1 MLLPPVPTFTVDLFL
16 VGSNATPI
24 TTQAWLESDDEA
36 PVQGLLRAVVAPL
49 LAAKRTFVVLDGGD
63 GALFGGAKPWGTMR
77 YWKRSYDAYDSMT
90 ETVNGKTRV
99 LARTEREETES
110 GGITVGAN
118 DAKARYTAQS
128 YLHFGSGEGHPVA
141 CLMDL
146 NSYREASLHGQP
158 QDKQYL
164 PMGIFL
170 SDDSKWDTERLLA
183 HTGLRPPG
191 PVICRTGYP
200 REGDRTVVAFPP
212 EGVVGHYRM
221 IQEGP
226 GWRLEFVRFYR

>member
-1 MLLPPVPTFTVDLFL
+1 
-16 VGSNATPI
+16 
-24 TTQAWLESDDEA
+24 
-36 PVQGLLRAVVAPL
+36 
-49 LAAKRTFVVLDGGD
+49 
-63 GALFGGAKPWGTMR
+63 MR

-99 LARTEREETES
+99 LARTESEDTES

-128 YLHFGSGEGHPVA
+128 FLHFGHAKDHPMA
-141 CLMDL
+141 ALMDL
-146 NSYREASLHGQP
+146 NSYREASLHGYP

-164 PMGIFL
+164 PIGIFL
-170 SDDSKWDTERLLA
+170 SDESKWDTERLLER
-183 HTGLRPPG
+183 TSLRLPG

-200 REGDRTVVAFPP
+200 RASDRTVVAFPP
-212 EGVVGHYRM
+212 EGVVSHYRM